1 MTAYQSKDQKDMRTK
16 TSLKQML
23 ISTAIP
29 DWIFNHNILK
39 QLMLCHSSVRSP
51 QIKWCEFIAVLCE

>member
-1 MTAYQSKDQKDMRTK
+1 MTAYQSRDQKDMKTK

-23 ISTAIP
+23 FSTAIP

-39 QLMLCHSSVRSP
+39 QLVHCHSTVRSP
-51 QIKWCEFIAVLCE
+51 QIK